1 MKKKAL
7 FVILFLLLSSPILN
21 AGENEITLKPSK
33 PGEWAMLTKDGQRIG
48 TVRTMEEGAYSVQLP
63 NGEYLGIILRSGE
76 LKKPGR
82 HPSITPD
89 EARLFIETWE
99 AIQKLPR

>member
-1 MKKKAL
+1 MKKTAIL
-7 FVILFLLLSSPILN
+7 AVLFLLLLSPVLN
-21 AGENEITLKPSK
+21 AAEDEITLKQLK
-33 PGEWAMLTKDGQRIG
+33 PGEWKMLAPGGQQVG
-48 TVRTMEEGAYSVQLP
+48 TLRTMEEGAYSVQLS
-63 NGEYLGIILRSGE
+63 NGQYLGIIMKTGE

-89 EARLFIETWE
+89 EAKFYLETWE